1 MSLWHSKINVQH
13 YILRNWFKKF
23 NVNKTRPAHVLT
35 VIWGIIGTD
44 LVGSKSTSS
53 SYPILVPFPIFRE
66 NFIKNIKK
74 PPTADALYL
83 DEGVGNE

>member
-1 MSLWHSKINVQH
+1 MLKMRRLQSMGG
-13 YILRNWFKKF
+13 RC
-23 NVNKTRPAHVLT
+23 
-35 VIWGIIGTD
+35 
-44 LVGSKSTSS
+44 SKSTSS